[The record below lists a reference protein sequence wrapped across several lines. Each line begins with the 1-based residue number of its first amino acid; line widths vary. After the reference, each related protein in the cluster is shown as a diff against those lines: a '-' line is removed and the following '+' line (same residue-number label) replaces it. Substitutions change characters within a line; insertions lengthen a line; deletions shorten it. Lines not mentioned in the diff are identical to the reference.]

1 MGNFN
6 TVIQYIFA
14 IIGFSLI
21 ILAHELGHFTFAKI
35 SKIHVVEFFIGFGPK
50 ILKFKSKKSGTLY
63 GLSAFPFG
71 GYNKILGQDREEK
84 IPEGYGD
91 KVFFKKPFYKKFLVI
106 IGGGI
111 FNIILA
117 IILVAIYLSMG
128 VFSPTNIINYV
139 EPKSPA
145 DTNGFIIGDKV
156 VAINNE
162 KIDSW
167 EKFSSLTKSYPGQ
180 IVTYNI
186 IRAEKEISIEVKLS
200 NVNNEGFLG
209 ISPQLVKAKMGF
221 VQIIRESFK
230 MVWDVSISYFKLFGM
245 LFTGKIPFSEARPVS
260 PIGVISIFQ
269 QSASMGFQNF
279 VLFVALVS
287 LLLAYGNF
295 LPILPVDG
303 GHLVILIIEAI
314 KRKPVSK
321 KAVQIY
327 GTAGMVLVVSLLLIG
342 LVFDIISPFKL
353 PKM

>member
-1 MGNFN
+1 MNNFN
-6 TVIQYIFA
+6 ILIQYILA

-35 SKIHVVEFFIGFGPK
+35 SKIHVQEFFIGFGPK

-63 GLSAFPFG
+63 GLSAIPFG
-71 GYNKILGQDREEK
+71 GYNRILGQDREEK
-84 IPEGYGD
+84 IPEGYEN

-111 FNIILA
+111 FNIILT
-117 IILVAIYLSMG
+117 IILIAIYLSMG
-128 VFSPTNIINYV
+128 IFSPTNIINYV
-139 EPKSPA
+139 EPNSPA
-145 DTNGFIIGDKV
+145 DMNGFLKGDKV
-156 VAINNE
+156 VAINNQ

-167 EKFSSLTKSYPGQ
+167 EKFSTLTKSYPDHV
-180 IVTYNI
+180 VTYNV
-186 IRAEKEISIEVKLS
+186 IRQEKEIRIDVKLL

-209 ISPQLVKAKMGF
+209 ISPELVKTKMGF
-221 VQIIRESFK
+221 GQIMRESFK
-230 MVWDVSISYFKLFGM
+230 MTWDVSISYFKLFGM
-245 LFTGKIPFSEARPVS
+245 LFSGKIPFSEARPVS

-287 LLLAYGNF
+287 MLLAYGNF

-314 KRKPVSK
+314 KRKPVSNK
-321 KAVQIY
+321 VVKIY
-327 GTAGMVLVVSLLLIG
+327 GTAGMVLVVSLLLVG
-342 LVFDIISPFKL
+342 LIFDIISPFKL
-353 PKM
+353 PRM

>member
-6 TVIQYIFA
+6 IVLQYIFA
-14 IIGFSLI
+14 IAGFSLI
-21 ILAHELGHFTFAKI
+21 VFAHELGHFTFSKI
-35 SKIHVVEFFIGFGPK
+35 SKIHVMEFFIGFGPK

-63 GLSAFPFG
+63 GISAIPFG
-71 GYNKILGQDREEK
+71 GYNRILGQDREEE
-84 IPEGYGD
+84 IPEGFED
-91 KVFFKKPFYKKFLVI
+91 KVFYKKPFYKKFLVI

-111 FNIILA
+111 FNIILT
-117 IILVAIYLSMG
+117 ILLIVIYLSMG
-128 VFSPTNIINYV
+128 VFSPTNIINYI

-145 DTNGFIIGDKV
+145 ETYGFLVGDEV
-156 VAINNE
+156 VALNNE

-167 EKFSSLTKSYPGQ
+167 EKFSSLTKSYPDK
-180 IVTYNI
+180 IVTYNV
-186 IRAEKEISIEVKLS
+186 IRAGKEISIEVKLS

-209 ISPQLVKAKMGF
+209 IGPQLVKVKMGF
-221 VQIIRESFK
+221 GQILRESFK
-230 MVWDVSISYFKLFGM
+230 MTWDVSISYFKLFGM

-279 VLFVALVS
+279 ILFVALVS
-287 LLLAYGNF
+287 MLLAYGNF

-314 KRKPVSK
+314 KRRPVSK

-327 GTAGMVLVVSLLLIG
+327 NTAGMVLVVSLLIIG

-353 PKM
+353 PNM